1 MFESNLNLSLISYHQ
16 VDTMTKEKRKW
27 NGFKGLFSKKPEI
40 EPHSQSQ
47 SEPPPIADAPSVKSR
62 ARSRT
67 RPKEIFVL
75 ETADE
80 GEEVYEVDYGSS
92 EESKEVFVIEPA
104 QGETFIIEP
113 TEEDAIEYESVS
125 NDMFVVEPTKEYK
138 ILGLE
143 ADATDDELK
152 KRYRDLLKKYHPDM
166 GGDPKEFMKMRK
178 AYLKI
183 KESRVDD

>member
-1 MFESNLNLSLISYHQ
+1 MFEPNVNLSNFYNQQ

-27 NGFKGLFSKKPEI
+27 NGFKGLFSKKPETKTQQ
-40 EPHSQSQ
+40 PPPP
-47 SEPPPIADAPSVKSR
+47 PPPISDDQNIKAKT
-62 ARSRT
+62 RSRT

-75 ETADE
+75 ETSDE

-113 TEEDAIEYESVS
+113 SEEEAIEFESVS

-138 ILGLE
+138 IMGLD
-143 ADATDDELK
+143 ADVTDDELK
-152 KRYRDLLKKYHPDM
+152 KRYRKLLKQMHPDM

-183 KESRVDD
+183 KETRAET